1 MAEHTL
7 TINGRQLSFTP
18 GETILDVARRNGIF
32 IPTLC
37 HLDHATPTGACR
49 VCVVEVVGGRSLS
62 PSCAMPA
69 GDGMEVRTDSPPV
82 LLARRQILGL
92 MLQAGNHNCASRRR
106 DAAAWAG
113 FQQEVQQYD
122 HSDELCP
129 VYGDCRLQSYAYRY
143 QVDSRNLEA
152 MPARYPLESD
162 GQLIVR
168 DFSRCILCG
177 RCIQACNDIQVNNA
191 ISHGYRGAD
200 AKIIT
205 MGDQELHRSECVACG
220 QCVQVCP
227 VGALVEKKARY
238 EIRPWEARHVRTTCS
253 YCGVGCQ
260 MTLHLKDDRICRIS
274 GVDDAAPN
282 LGRLCVRGRYGF
294 DFVHGE
300 HRLTAPRLR
309 DDTALREATWE
320 EALDRTEGVIAEAVG
335 AHGPGAVAMVCSAR
349 ASNESL
355 YAWQKLLRET
365 IGSPHVL
372 APFAAGGLQAPLQAL
387 EQAPVT
393 LVLGSDLTVE
403 NPVAA
408 TYVKRAVKAGRR
420 LIVVDQRD
428 TPIAEHAT
436 LHLRARPGSEATLVN
451 GLIRAVLA
459 RRPDADAGPLGEAVS
474 PDTPEAV
481 EAATGVTPDDL
492 AAAVEMLDGGEAAQ
506 LIYGAAASPAIAQ
519 FMALQ
524 GLLGNIEREGGGV
537 HHVGAQA
544 NSLGA
549 VYMGLAPD
557 LAPGGGE
564 TSSEGLAFDELIAEL
579 AHAEQPRVRCLLI
592 SGENLAYAA
601 EAVPDFARALER
613 VEHLVVIDSL
623 EHDTMQHATV
633 VLPAAAW
640 SEEDGTVVNAEHRIQ
655 RYVQATE
662 PRGEA
667 RTESWIA
674 TQIANRLGGNWP
686 ERSVREWWEQEI
698 LPAIP
703 ALAGL
708 DYDRLGAD
716 GAFWPAADCD
726 RPGARIVPWVGGN
739 YVHRTLIENS
749 TGVLESLPQYSGLGA
764 KIPEDSPEAIRA
776 AFTAFLAEE
785 ELTDKA
791 AAIDAVLAEFQDRRG
806 GLIPVLQQVQAIVG
820 FLPPAVQNYIALGL
834 DLSAASVYG
843 VTSFYSFFSMTPR
856 GKHIVRV
863 CLGTACYVVGAG
875 RIIEQLSEHLDVKVG
890 GTTGDRLFS
899 LEGVRCVGAC
909 GLAPVVIIDD
919 HTHGVTTYETIRD
932 ELDGYRSEES

>member
-1 MAEHTL
+1 MAENTL
-7 TINGRQLSFTP
+7 TINGRELSFTP
-18 GETILDVARRNGIF
+18 GETILDVARRHGIF

-49 VCVVEVVGGRSLS
+49 VCVVEVVGGRALS
-62 PSCAMPA
+62 PACAMPA
-69 GDGMEVRTDSPPV
+69 SDGMVVRTDSPPV

-106 DAAAWAG
+106 DAADWAG
-113 FQQEVQQYD
+113 FQQSVQQYD
-122 HSDELCP
+122 DSDQLCP

-152 MPARYPLESD
+152 MPARYPLEAD
-162 GQLIVR
+162 GELIVR

-205 MGDQELHRSECVACG
+205 MGDGELARSECVACG

-274 GVDDAAPN
+274 GVDHADPN

-309 DDTALREATWE
+309 EGDALREATWE
-320 EALDRTEGVIAEAVG
+320 EALDRTEGAISGTVG
-335 AHGPGAVAMVCSAR
+335 AHGPDAVAMVCSAR

-355 YAWQKLLRET
+355 YAWQKLIRET

-393 LVLGSDLTVE
+393 LVIGSDLTVE

-420 LIVVDQRD
+420 LIVVDQRE

-451 GLIRAVLA
+451 GLIRAVLD
-459 RRPDADAGPLGEAVS
+459 RRPEADTGALGEAVA

-481 EAATGVTPDDL
+481 ATATGVTPDDL
-492 AAAVEMLDGGEAAQ
+492 AAAVEILDGGEATQ
-506 LIYGAAASPAIAQ
+506 LIYGAAGSPAIAQ

-549 VYMGLAPD
+549 VYMGVAPD

-564 TSSEGLAFDELIAEL
+564 AQTGGLAFDELIADL
-579 AHAEQPRVRCLLI
+579 AHAEQPRIRCLLV
-592 SGENLAYAA
+592 SGENLAHAA
-601 EAVPDFARALER
+601 ESVPDFARALER

-623 EHDTMQHATV
+623 EHDTMKNATV
-633 VLPAAAW
+633 ALPAAAW

-655 RYVQATE
+655 RYVQATP

-667 RTESWIA
+667 RTETWIA
-674 TQIANRLGGNWP
+674 TQIANRLAAGWP
-686 ERSVREWWEQEI
+686 ERSVQQWWEQEI
-698 LPAIP
+698 VPAIP
-703 ALAGL
+703 ALSGL
-708 DYDRLGAD
+708 DYERLGKD
-716 GAFWPAADCD
+716 GALWPAADCD
-726 RPGARIVPWVGGN
+726 RPGARIVPWVGSN

-749 TGVLESLPQYSGLGA
+749 TGVLESLPQYSGLGEQ
-764 KIPEDSPEAIRA
+764 IPEDSPSAIRE
-776 AFTAFLAEE
+776 AFAAFLAEE

-791 AAIDAVLAEFQDRRG
+791 ADIDAVLAEYRGRRG
-806 GLIPVLQQVQAIVG
+806 GLIPVLQQVQGIVG
-820 FLPPAVQNYIALGL
+820 YLPPAVQNYIALGL
-834 DLSAASVYG
+834 DLSAAAVYG
-843 VTSFYSFFSMTPR
+843 VASFYSFFSMTPR

-875 RIIEQLSEHLDVKVG
+875 RIIEQLSEHLDVAVG
-890 GTTGDRLFS
+890 GTTEDRLFS

-909 GLAPVVIIDD
+909 GLAPVVIVDD
-919 HTHGVTTYETIRD
+919 ETHGAATYEAIRD
-932 ELDGYRSEES
+932 ELDGYRAEEA

>member
-1 MAEHTL
+1 MADHTL
-7 TINGRQLSFTP
+7 TINGRTLSFTP

-37 HLDHATPTGACR
+37 HLEHTTPTGACR
-49 VCVVEVVGGRSLS
+49 ICVVEVVGGRALA

-69 GDGMEVRTDSPPV
+69 GDNMVVRTDSPPV

-92 MLQAGNHNCASRRR
+92 MLQSGNHNCASRRR
-106 DAAAWAG
+106 DASQWAG
-113 FQQEVQQYD
+113 FQQAVNQYD
-122 HSDELCP
+122 DSDELCP
-129 VYGDCRLQSYAYRY
+129 VYSDCRLQSYAYRY
-143 QVDSRNLEA
+143 QVDSLNLEA
-152 MPARYPLESD
+152 MPTRYPLESD

-177 RCIQACNDIQVNNA
+177 RCIQACNDVQVNNA
-191 ISHGYRGAD
+191 ISHGYRGAS
-200 AKIIT
+200 AKVIT
-205 MGDQELHRSECVACG
+205 MGDGELARSECVACG

-238 EIRPWEARHVRTTCS
+238 QIRPWEARHVRTTCS

-260 MTLHLKDDRICRIS
+260 MILHLKDDQIHEVS

-294 DFVHGE
+294 DFVHGK

-309 DDTALREATWE
+309 DDAALREATWD
-320 EALDRTEGVIAEAVG
+320 EALERTQSVITGAVD
-335 AHGPGAVAMVCSAR
+335 AHGPGAVAMICSAR

-355 YAWQKLLRET
+355 YAWQKLMREA
-365 IGSPHVL
+365 IGSPNVL
-372 APFAAGGLQAPLQAL
+372 APFAAGGLQAPLQSL

-393 LVLGSDLTVE
+393 LVIGSDLTVE

-408 TYVKRAVKAGRR
+408 TYVKRAAKAGRQ

-428 TPIAEHAT
+428 TPIAGHAT

-451 GLIRAVLA
+451 GLIHAVLA
-459 RRPDADAGPLGEAVS
+459 RRPAADAGALGEAVAK
-474 PDTPEAV
+474 DTAEAV
-481 EAATGVTPDDL
+481 EVATGVTPDEL
-492 AAAVEMLDGGEAAQ
+492 AAAVEMLDSGDAAQ

-557 LAPGGGE
+557 LTPGGGE
-564 TSSEGLAFDELIAEL
+564 AKAEGLAFDALIADL
-579 AHAEQPRVRCLLI
+579 AHAERPQVRCLLI

-655 RYVQATE
+655 RYVQATP

-667 RTESWIA
+667 QTESWIA
-674 TQIANRLGGNWP
+674 TQIANRLGASWP
-686 ERSVREWWEQEI
+686 ERSVQQWWEQEVVA
-698 LPAIP
+698 AIP
-703 ALAGL
+703 ALSGL
-708 DYDRLGAD
+708 TYERLGED
-716 GAFWPAADCD
+716 GLLWPAGDC

-749 TGVLESLPQYSGLGA
+749 EGVLEALPRYSGLGA
-764 KIPEDSPEAIRA
+764 KAPEDSPEAIQA
-776 AFTAFLAEE
+776 AFAAFLAEE
-785 ELTDKA
+785 DMVDKA
-791 AAIDAVLAEFQDRRG
+791 AAIDSVLDEFRDRRG

-820 FLPPAVQNYIALGL
+820 YLPPAVQNYIALGL

-843 VTSFYSFFSMTPR
+843 VTSFYSFFSMTAR

-875 RIIEQLSEHLDVKVG
+875 RIIEHLSEYLDVEVG
-890 GTTGDRLFS
+890 GTTEDRLFS

-909 GLAPVVIIDD
+909 GLAPVVIVDQD
-919 HTHGVTTYETIRD
+919 TYGAATNEKMC
-932 ELDGYRSEES
+932 EVLDRRRSEE

>member
-1 MAEHTL
+1 MADHTL
-7 TINGRQLSFTP
+7 TINGRTLSFTP

-37 HLDHATPTGACR
+37 HLDHTTPTGACR
-49 VCVVEVVGGRSLS
+49 VCVVEVVGGRALA

-69 GDGMEVRTDSPPV
+69 GDDMVVRTDSPPV

-92 MLQAGNHNCASRRR
+92 MLQSGNHNCASRRR
-106 DAAAWAG
+106 DAAQWAG
-113 FQQEVQQYD
+113 FQQAVNQYD
-122 HSDELCP
+122 DSEELCP

-143 QVDSRNLEA
+143 QVDSHNLQA
-152 MPARYPLESD
+152 MPTRYPLEAD

-177 RCIQACNDIQVNNA
+177 RCIQACNDVQVNNA
-191 ISHGYRGAD
+191 ISHGYRGAS
-200 AKIIT
+200 AKVIT
-205 MGDQELHRSECVACG
+205 MGDGELDRSECVACG

-238 EIRPWEARHVRTTCS
+238 QIRPWEAQHVRTTCS

-260 MTLHLKDDRICRIS
+260 MVLHLKDGQIHEIS

-309 DDTALREATWE
+309 AEEALREATWE
-320 EALDRTEGVIAEAVG
+320 EALDQTHRVIGEAMS
-335 AHGPGAVAMVCSAR
+335 AHGPGSVAMICSAR

-355 YAWQKLLRET
+355 YAWQKLMREA
-365 IGSPHVL
+365 IGSPNVL
-372 APFAAGGLQAPLQAL
+372 APFAAGGLQAPLQSL

-393 LVLGSDLTVE
+393 LLIGSDLTVE

-408 TYVKRAVKAGRR
+408 TYVKRAVKDGRR

-428 TPIAEHAT
+428 TPIAGHAT

-451 GLIRAVLA
+451 GLIHAVLA
-459 RRPDADAGPLGEAVS
+459 RRPDADAGALGEAVAR
-474 PDTPEAV
+474 DTAAAV
-481 EAATGVTPDDL
+481 EAATGVTPDEL
-492 AAAVEMLDGGEAAQ
+492 AAAVDMLDGGDAAQ

-557 LAPGGGE
+557 LAPGGGAA
-564 TSSEGLAFDELIAEL
+564 TTEGLAFDALIADL
-579 AHAEQPRVRCLLI
+579 AHAEQPQVRCLLV
-592 SGENLAYAA
+592 SGENLAHAA
-601 EAVPDFARALER
+601 EAIPDFALALER

-623 EHDTMQHATV
+623 EHDTLKYASV

-655 RYVQATE
+655 RYVQATP

-667 RTESWIA
+667 QVESWIA
-674 TQIANRLGGNWP
+674 TQIANRLGANWP
-686 ERSVREWWEQEI
+686 ERSVQQWWEQEVV
-698 LPAIP
+698 PAIP
-703 ALAGL
+703 ALSGL
-708 DYDRLGAD
+708 TYERLGED
-716 GAFWPAADCD
+716 GELWPDGDCG
-726 RPGARIVPWVGGN
+726 RTGARVVPWVGSN

-749 TGVLESLPQYSGLGA
+749 KGVLESLPQYSGLGA
-764 KIPEDSPEAIRA
+764 KQPEDSPEAVRE

-785 ELTDKA
+785 GMTDKA
-791 AAIDAVLAEFQDRRG
+791 AAIDEVLAEFRDRRG

-843 VTSFYSFFSMTPR
+843 VTSFYSFFSMTAR

-875 RIIEQLSEHLDVKVG
+875 RIIEHLSEHLDVEVG
-890 GTTGDRLFS
+890 GTTEDRLFS

-909 GLAPVVIIDD
+909 GLAPVVIVDQD
-919 HTHGVTTYETIRD
+919 TYGAATNEKIC
-932 ELDGYRSEES
+932 EVLDRYRSEE